1 MTVGP
6 CQDKHLLVQADLDG
20 ELDAAAAAS
29 LAAHVEGCAGCA
41 ALQAELAAQSAQL
54 RGGLTRY
61 AAPPA
66 LLAAIRTQQPVAK
79 PAGRRRSVFGYGAW
93 GHGAA
98 FGAGMAVAASVA
110 LFAVLPARDDG
121 VPDVVAA
128 HIRALQP
135 GHLVDVGSSD
145 QHTVKPWFDGR
156 LDYAPP
162 VQDFTA
168 QGFPLVGARLDFA
181 AGRPVA
187 ALVYRRDKHLIDV
200 FVWPGGRKADTASA
214 DGYNVVSWSADGMNF
229 RAVSD
234 LNLTELHQ
242 LEALMRAPAP

>member
-1 MTVGP
+1 MTTQP
-6 CQDKHLLVQADLDG
+6 CPDKHLLVQADLDG
-20 ELDAAAAAS
+20 ELDTAAAAS
-29 LAAHVEGCAGCA
+29 LAAHLEACPGCA
-41 ALQAELAAQSAQL
+41 ALQTELATQSAQL
-54 RGGLTRY
+54 RSGLTRY
-61 AAPPA
+61 SAPASLRAAIISQQPAAP
-66 LLAAIRTQQPVAK
+66 LI
-79 PAGRRRSVFGYGAW
+79 RRRRPVWGYGAS
-93 GHGAA
+93 
-98 FGAGMAVAASVA
+98 FGAGLAVAASVA
-110 LFAVLPARDDG
+110 LFAVLPAHDDT

-162 VQDFTA
+162 VRDFTA
-168 QGFPLVGARLDFA
+168 QGFPLIGARLDFA

-200 FVWPGGRKADTASA
+200 FIWPGDRATPAASA
-214 DGYNVVSWSADGMNF
+214 EGYNVVGWRAGEMNF

-234 LNLTELHQ
+234 LNVDELRQ
-242 LEALMRAPAP
+242 LEDLIRAP